1 MRTRTLR
8 IVLPLIAALAAGC
21 TPEAAPK
28 SGDPAAPAAP
38 ASPAPTGKTTVTID
52 GSSTVFPISAAI
64 AEKFQEKNRGV
75 RVTVGLSGTG
85 GGFKKFG
92 AGEIDIS
99 DASRP
104 IKESEEKIAAEH
116 GIGFI
121 EIPVAF
127 DGMSIVVNKNNRF
140 VDHLTIAE
148 LKEIWALDGKFR
160 KWKDVRPNWPDKPIV
175 LYGPGTNSGTFDYFV
190 EAVLGKD
197 GKCRPDFTA
206 SEDDNVIVT
215 GVSGDP
221 DSLGYFGFAYYKENS
236 EILRA
241 VPIADGSK
249 APVMPS
255 VETINN
261 GTYSP
266 LSRPIFIYVSDKAS
280 ARGEVRSFVE
290 FYLDHAAETSS
301 EVGYVAL
308 PESVYAEA
316 KKRFGASVTGSI
328 FRTAEAGTDI
338 EALMRASAKPE

>member
-1 MRTRTLR
+1 MF
-8 IVLPLIAALAAGC
+8 LPLVLGLAAGC
-21 TPEAAPK
+21 TSESSPK
-28 SGDPAAPAAP
+28 SGPAETPATGTEKG
-38 ASPAPTGKTTVTID
+38 PAPETPKSSGRTTVTID
-52 GSSTVFPISAAI
+52 GSSTVFPISAAM
-64 AEKFQEKNRGV
+64 AEKFQEANPGV

-104 IKESEEKIAAEH
+104 IKESEEKVAAEH

-127 DGMSIVVNKNNRF
+127 DGMSVVVNKNNRF

-148 LKEIWALDGKFR
+148 LKEIWARDGKFR
-160 KWKDVRPNWPDKPIV
+160 KWKDVRPNWPDRPIV
-175 LYGPGTNSGTFDYFV
+175 LYGPGTDSGTFDYFV

-197 GKCRPDFTA
+197 GECRPDFTA

-221 DSLGYFGFAYYKENS
+221 DSLGYFGFAYYQENA
-236 EILRA
+236 ELLRA

-249 APVMPS
+249 SPVMPTI
-255 VETINN
+255 ETINN

-280 ARGEVRSFVE
+280 ARKEVRDFVH
-290 FYLDHAAETSS
+290 FYLDHAAETTA
-301 EVGYVAL
+301 EVGYVPL
-308 PESVYAEA
+308 PTSVYSEA
-316 KKRFGASVTGSI
+316 KKRFGANVTGTI

-338 EALMRASAKPE
+338 EALMKASAKTE